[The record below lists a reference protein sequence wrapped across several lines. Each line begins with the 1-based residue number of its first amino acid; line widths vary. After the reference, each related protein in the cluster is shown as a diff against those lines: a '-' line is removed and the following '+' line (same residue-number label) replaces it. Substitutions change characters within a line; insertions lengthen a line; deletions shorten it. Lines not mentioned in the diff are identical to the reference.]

1 MKYLSRLVEADLPI
15 LIGVSRKSIIGKL
28 LNVSVEERL
37 AGSLAL
43 ASLAVWQGAKI
54 VRTHDVRET
63 VQVVNLC
70 NHVMQVEECD

>member
-1 MKYLSRLVEADLPI
+1 MKHLSRLVALDLPV

-54 VRTHDVRET
+54 IRTHDVRET

-70 NHVMQVEECD
+70 NHVIQVEECE